1 MLPVVRDTSAVIDL
15 VSEDELMVEPVGN
28 TEQAE
33 EPEDATVNQVSVY
46 LLRPEVGSF
55 RDALRREVGEPIPVR
70 AETGLVGELYVARST
85 AASPRWLEFAR
96 SITNEPIEYQPPTRV
111 SAVLFLERDGRRVAL
126 TFGYGRHLLRR
137 DAIEPDY
144 GLKVAAGLIDPE
156 EIASLDARSV
166 EATTIQVRRQSSRG
180 VSPGGIGFNVAREM
194 LRALA
199 GRLTDPNLG
208 ARIVGADSVALTA
221 TLDVADLGQRLDQ
234 LHEAYADERYKENFG
249 HIDRWSAIGP
259 GPIRDGLDQQLLDVL
274 AIRREKVLAGEDP
287 DALPGRS
294 PVLEAPEVIE
304 WRASGF
310 RTSREADGLTHA
322 FPELDPYL
330 ESVRRAPTISD
341 LTVNHSLEL
350 ISDESN
356 ETIARWA
363 IYGALNWELDLDGD
377 VYVLAEGRW
386 WKIDEGYRARIDGVI
401 ANIAEAD
408 LERPDFDPLEWEIDY
423 NRRLASH
430 LPGRALLDRE
440 LARFKHES
448 GTVEACDVF
457 TDRRQFV
464 HVKPDASAALLS
476 HLFAQGEVAARLF
489 LMLPEFRDQL
499 RGLLAAQPALAALVP
514 EGRPDPREYEVVYG
528 IVRRGTGPLG
538 LGLPFFSRNHLV
550 QVVSDLELLGYRVS
564 MARIEE
570 RDGARPPDAGP
581 LFKDEA
587 EANRQARVVY
597 RSTVRS
603 RRRAAAAPAGT
614 AVVR

>member
-1 MLPVVRDTSAVIDL
+1 
-15 VSEDELMVEPVGN
+15 
-28 TEQAE
+28 
-33 EPEDATVNQVSVY
+33 
-46 LLRPEVGSF
+46 
-55 RDALRREVGEPIPVR
+55 
-70 AETGLVGELYVARST
+70 
-85 AASPRWLEFAR
+85 
-96 SITNEPIEYQPPTRV
+96 
-111 SAVLFLERDGRRVAL
+111 
-126 TFGYGRHLLRR
+126 
-137 DAIEPDY
+137 
-144 GLKVAAGLIDPE
+144 
-156 EIASLDARSV
+156 
-166 EATTIQVRRQSSRG
+166 
-180 VSPGGIGFNVAREM
+180 
-194 LRALA
+194 LA

-221 TLDVADLGQRLDQ
+221 RLDAGELGQRLDQ
-234 LHEAYADERYKENFG
+234 LHDSFAAERYKENFG
-249 HIDRWSAIGP
+249 HIDRWSAVGQGP
-259 GPIRDGLDQQLLDVL
+259 VRDRLDQQLVDVL
-274 AIRREKVLAGEDP
+274 SVRRRRLFDGEDP

-310 RTSREADGLTHA
+310 RTSREPGGVTHA

-330 ESVRRAPTISD
+330 ESVRRPPTISD
-341 LTVNHSLEL
+341 LAVNHSLEL

-356 ETIARWA
+356 ETIARWPV
-363 IYGALNWELDLDGD
+363 YGALNWELDLDGD

-408 LERPDFDPLEWEIDY
+408 LERPDFDPVEWEIDY
-423 NRRLASH
+423 NRRLAGH
-430 LPGRALLDRE
+430 RPGRALLDRE

-464 HVKPDASAALLS
+464 HVKPDASSALLS

-489 LMLPEFRDQL
+489 LMLQEFRDQL
-499 RGLLAAQPALAALVP
+499 RGLLAGQPALAALITD
-514 EGRPDPREYEVVYG
+514 GRPDPRDYEVVYG
-528 IVRRGTGPLG
+528 IVRRGTGPIG
-538 LGLPFFSRNHLV
+538 LDLPFFSRNHFV

-570 RDGARPPDAGP
+570 RQGARPADAGP

-587 EANRQARVVY
+587 EVNRQSRVVY
-597 RSTVRS
+597 RSTARS

>member
-1 MLPVVRDTSAVIDL
+1 
-15 VSEDELMVEPVGN
+15 MVDPAAG
-28 TEQAE
+28 TGPAE

-46 LLRPEVGSF
+46 LLRPEVASF
-55 RDALRREVGEPIPVR
+55 ADALRREAGDPIPLR
-70 AETGLVGELYVARST
+70 TESGLVGELYVARTT

-96 SITNEPIEYQPPTRV
+96 SITDQPIEYEPPTRV
-111 SAVLFLERDGRRVAL
+111 SAVLFLERDGRRLAL

-137 DAIEPDY
+137 DDIEPDY
-144 GLKVAAGLIDPE
+144 GLKIAAGLIDPE

-180 VSPGGIGFNVAREM
+180 VTSGGIGFNVAREM

-199 GRLTDPNLG
+199 GRLTDPDLG

-221 TLDVADLGQRLDQ
+221 RLDVAGLGQRLDQ
-234 LHEAYADERYKENFG
+234 LHEAYTAERYKENFG

-259 GPIRDGLDQQLLDVL
+259 GPIRDRLDQQLLNVL
-274 AIRREKVLAGEDP
+274 SVRRQRLLDGEDP

-310 RTSREADGLTHA
+310 RTSRETDGVTHP

-330 ESVRRAPTISD
+330 ESVRRPPTISD
-341 LTVNHSLEL
+341 LAVNHSLEL

-356 ETIARWA
+356 ETIARWPV
-363 IYGALNWELDLDGD
+363 YGALNWELDLDGD

-401 ANIAEAD
+401 ANIAEANLD
-408 LERPDFDPLEWEIDY
+408 RPDFDPVEWEIDY
-423 NRRLASH
+423 NRRLAGH
-430 LPGRALLDRE
+430 RPGRALLDRE

-464 HVKPDASAALLS
+464 HVKPDASSALLS

-514 EGRPDPREYEVVYG
+514 EGRPDPREYEIVYG
-528 IVRRGTGPLG
+528 IVRRGTGPISLD
-538 LGLPFFSRNHLV
+538 LPFFSRNHLV

-581 LFKDEA
+581 LFKQEA
-587 EANRQARVVY
+587 DANRQARVVY
-597 RSTVRS
+597 RSTARG
-603 RRRAAAAPAGT
+603 RRRAATAPAGT
-614 AVVR
+614 AGVR